1 MDLDTEV
8 NHLEQRLQALEEQVQ
23 SFDDRF
29 TRFNRK
35 MDERDRDQNA
45 LWRVL
50 KDLTVNPEKSPAT
63 DELQVSVFCDRC
75 GFFTSLH
82 VTLTHQYNTVP
93 DHTCYCASQVPRA
106 RGTYTSWKYHP
117 GTWTTQFS

>member
-63 DELQVSVFCDRC
+63 DELQVSAFCDGC
-75 GFFTSLH
+75 GFFTSLD
-82 VTLTHQYNTVP
+82 VTL
-93 DHTCYCASQVPRA
+93 D
-106 RGTYTSWKYHP
+106 TSIQHSA
-117 GTWTTQFS
+117 GSHLLLC